1 MATVEQCEQALH
13 TLAQRLADNDASRKK
28 AGFDR
33 SLTCTIRDLDV
44 VFSGRLSDGR
54 LVDIGRATGRDATGS
69 AQVRLTMTSDDLLA
83 LVDGQLKMASAWA
96 TGRVKIDAGVR
107 DLVRLRSIF

>member
-1 MATVEQCEQALH
+1 MATVEQCEQALR
-13 TLAQRLADNDASRKK
+13 TLAQRLADNDPSRRKT
-28 AGFDR
+28 GFDR

-44 VFSGRLSDGR
+44 VFSGRLRDGQ
-54 LVDIGRATGRDATGS
+54 LVDIGRAPAGD

-83 LVDGQLKMASAWA
+83 LVDGQLKMSSAWA

-107 DLVRLRSIF
+107 DLMRLRSIF

>member
-1 MATVEQCEQALH
+1 MATVEQCEQALR
-13 TLAQRLADNDASRKK
+13 TLAQRLADNDPSRRR

-44 VFSGRLSDGR
+44 VFSGRLSDGQ
-54 LVDIGRATGRDATGS
+54 LVDIGRATTNATGN

-96 TGRVKIDAGVR
+96 TGRVKVDAGVR
-107 DLVRLRSIF
+107 DLMRLRSIF